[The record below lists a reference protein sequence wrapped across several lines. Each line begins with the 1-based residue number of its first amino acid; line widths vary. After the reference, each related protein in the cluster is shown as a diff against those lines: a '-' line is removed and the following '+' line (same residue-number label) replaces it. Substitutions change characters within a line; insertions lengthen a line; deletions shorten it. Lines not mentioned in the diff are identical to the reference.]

1 MSLRRRL
8 TLLVIAAFVAGLAT
22 LAIVVPRLVR
32 DSLMD
37 RLDDDL
43 LGSGQFAAAALL
55 RQQLDGI
62 DPSGP
67 PPNARASVDDA
78 YVQLRTTDGAVIA
91 ADFVNPDLGERSFP
105 DLPDAL
111 PAGINEPFDV
121 GSVDGDEPDHWR
133 VVARPSRP
141 INGTEIEVVV
151 AMPTTEV
158 DATMARV
165 ERILLATS
173 VVTIVV
179 LGVLTLLLIG
189 VGLRPLRRMERSAS
203 IISNACDLGRRVD
216 HPAQSTELGRL
227 GDTINRMLGRLESS
241 FADQQATE
249 AKLRRFA
256 ADASHELR
264 TPLTSIRGYAEL
276 HRRGAQDPAQVAR
289 SMERIERES
298 ERMDRL
304 VEDLLLL
311 ARFDEG
317 IPLQRERVDL
327 SALVRDVVDDAK
339 AVQPQRTIVSTAHPV
354 DVIGD
359 ADRLTQAISNLL
371 ANTRVHTPETTPV
384 EVIVESDGSTATV
397 SVVDHGRGLVD
408 DAFNK
413 VFDRF
418 HRVDESRSS
427 SRGGS
432 GLGLAITRSI
442 IEAHNGE
449 VTAEPTPGGG
459 ATFIVRLPV
468 LPLSDFSRF
477 GDCDIIDAATP

>member
-8 TLLVIAAFVAGLAT
+8 TLLVIAAFVAALAT
-22 LAIVVPRLVR
+22 MAIVVPRLVR
-32 DSLMD
+32 DSLTD

-55 RQQLDGI
+55 RQQLGGADLSG
-62 DPSGP
+62 GP
-67 PPNARASVDDA
+67 PPDGRASVDDA
-78 YVQLRTTDGAVIA
+78 YVQLRSSDGTVIEE
-91 ADFVNPDLGERSFP
+91 DFVNAELGERASP
-105 DLPDAL
+105 NLPDTL
-111 PAGINEPFDV
+111 PTDAGEPFDV
-121 GSVDGDEPDHWR
+121 GSVDGSEPDHWR
-133 VVARPSRP
+133 VVALPSRP
-141 INGTEIEVVV
+141 INGTEIQVVV
-151 AMPTTEV
+151 AMPTTEI
-158 DATMARV
+158 DATIARV
-165 ERILLATS
+165 ERILLGTS
-173 VVTIVV
+173 VAVV
-179 LGVLTLLLIG
+179 VALGALTLLLIRI
-189 VGLRPLRRMERSAS
+189 GLRPLRRMEQSAAA
-203 IISNACDLGRRVD
+203 ISSAGDLGRRVD
-216 HPAQSTELGRL
+216 HPAQSTELGQL

-241 FADQQATE
+241 FSDQQATE

-276 HRRGAQDPAQVAR
+276 HRRGAHDPAQVAR

-317 IPLQRERVDL
+317 IPLQREPVDL
-327 SALVRDVVDDAK
+327 SALVLDVVDDAR
-339 AVQPQRTIVSTAHPV
+339 AVQPHRTIVGTADPV

-384 EVIVESDGSTATV
+384 EVIVASDGTIATV
-397 SVVDHGRGLVD
+397 SVVDHGDGLLD
-408 DAFNK
+408 DAFAK

-442 IEAHNGE
+442 IEAHNGD

-459 ATFIVRLPV
+459 ATFIVRLP
-468 LPLSDFSRF
+468 LAPAPDLDT
-477 GDCDIIDAATP
+477 G